1 VGDIPEKGLG
11 RFVLRDLPIASRVVI
26 AAFLMSVGFGYCS
39 ALVQLHFQGGTK
51 PGELLPGA
59 PEAQKTY
66 AGERGPRPKSHI
78 ERLLEADET
87 EKFNGTG
94 QMRTAF
100 TKKSQGWNGTF
111 KEAKEKDAE
120 AKDKGQPETSVKKLL
135 AEREGERLAML
146 EWLRAG
152 AAEKSFQKDEFPLPE
167 SFKDQSVTE
176 EFIVK
181 EDGMP
186 RLKIKSLLQTRCACC
201 HAPEAG
207 RMKEAESYVLNS
219 YATIKPYAVVST
231 STGMSL
237 TKLAQTTHVHLLGF
251 SMLYGLTGFIFS
263 FTSYPLWFRI
273 FFAPF
278 TLIMQLADIGC
289 WWLARLHSPQGE
301 LFGQAIAFTGML
313 VAIGLMIHIIG
324 TLFDLF
330 SRKGKLVLLVLILI
344 GGIVGGALKAQ
355 VIDPYLESEKAPAA
369 TAE

>member
-1 VGDIPEKGLG
+1 VGDVPEKGSG
-11 RFVLRDLPIASRVVI
+11 RFLLRDLPIVSRLVI
-26 AAFLMSVGFGYCS
+26 AVFLMSVGFGYFS

-51 PGELLPGA
+51 PGELLPGP

-111 KEAKEKDAE
+111 KEAKEKGE
-120 AKDKGQPETSVKKLL
+120 ADTKKLL

-152 AAEKSFQKDEFPLPE
+152 ASEKAFQKDEFALPD
-167 SFKDQSVTE
+167 SWKAQAITE
-176 EFIVK
+176 DFVIK

-186 RLKIKSLLQTRCACC
+186 LRLKIKSLFQTRCACC
-201 HAPEAG
+201 HAPDAG
-207 RMKEAESYVLNS
+207 RMKEAESYALNS
-219 YATIKPYAVVST
+219 YATIKPYAVVNT
-231 STGMSL
+231 SAGMSL

-251 SMLYGLTGFIFS
+251 SMLYGLTGLIFS
-263 FTSYPLWFRI
+263 FTRYPLSFRMI
-273 FFAPF
+273 FAPF

-289 WWLARLHSPQGE
+289 WWLARLPSPHGE
-301 LFGQAIAFTGML
+301 VFGQAIAITGML
-313 VAIGLMIHIIG
+313 VAVGLMIHIIG
-324 TLFDLF
+324 SLFDLF
-330 SRKGKLVLLVLILI
+330 DRKGKLVLLVLIL
-344 GGIVGGALKAQ
+344 VGGMLGGFLKAQ
-355 VIDPYLESEKAPAA
+355 VIDPYLETEKAPAA
-369 TAE
+369 TTE